1 MNNTGVSV
9 QSFELYRST
18 LFISINY
25 FMHGR
30 FFFSNFRILCS
41 NLESFCWFP
50 WATFYLQL
58 KQWPIPT
65 LCGRYE
71 LHTKTSRLNILLDL
85 GIVMNQLKYSSPHMP
100 SIPPS
105 KLTRMKIK
113 IKYIWKNSNKSYRN
127 SKTAKNSTHIYKYI
141 RKKSPL

>member
-1 MNNTGVSV
+1 MSQFNLSSYTVLLY
-9 QSFELYRST
+9 SFLSI
-18 LFISINY
+18 ISCTV
-25 FMHGR
+25 G
-30 FFFSNFRILCS
+30 FFSAI
-41 NLESFCWFP
+41 LESFCWFP

-71 LHTKTSRLNILLDL
+71 LHTKTSWLNILLDL

-100 SIPPS
+100 FIPPS

-127 SKTAKNSTHIYKYI
+127 SKTAKISTHIYKCI